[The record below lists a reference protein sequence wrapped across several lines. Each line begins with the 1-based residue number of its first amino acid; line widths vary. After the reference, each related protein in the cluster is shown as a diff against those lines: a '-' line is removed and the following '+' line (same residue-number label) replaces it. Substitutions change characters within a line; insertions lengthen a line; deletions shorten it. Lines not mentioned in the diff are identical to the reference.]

1 MTNDFLKAFN
11 DFNNI
16 LNDSIVDYDDYRGV
30 ISIKNDVVVFN
41 NLLDLKNYDL
51 IIETYEKDNILNCI
65 DLYLTDEANNY
76 ILGVE

>member
-1 MTNDFLKAFN
+1 MTNDFIKAFN

-16 LNDSIVDYDDYRGV
+16 LGDSIVDYDDYRGV
-30 ISIKNDVVVFN
+30 ISIKNDVVIFN

-51 IIETYEKDNILNCI
+51 IIDTYEKDNILNCI
-65 DLYLTDEANNY
+65 NLYLTDEANNY